1 MIYEK
6 LFISINFVHLNQNK
20 CIFVLKR
27 KRTKV
32 KKLTQKSHIKRM
44 SRKGKRE
51 RERKKERRKEINFFI
66 RIDNLNFIYSDFV
79 VFRHFAYFLQFF
91 LNVKNSF
98 FSSHSIINLCPNFSK
113 LYVARID
120 SRNVEQIN
128 IKTFITFNIHYR
140 ISRFLVALNICSTFF
155 DIYNLELIFASRE
168 NVTKNWILT
177 SF

>member
-20 CIFVLKR
+20 CLFVLKR

-32 KKLTQKSHIKRM
+32 KKLSTEVSYKTNVK
-44 SRKGKRE
+44 KRE
-51 RERKKERRKEINFFI
+51 ERKRKKERRKEINFFI
-66 RIDNLNFIYSDFV
+66 RIDNLNFMYSDFV